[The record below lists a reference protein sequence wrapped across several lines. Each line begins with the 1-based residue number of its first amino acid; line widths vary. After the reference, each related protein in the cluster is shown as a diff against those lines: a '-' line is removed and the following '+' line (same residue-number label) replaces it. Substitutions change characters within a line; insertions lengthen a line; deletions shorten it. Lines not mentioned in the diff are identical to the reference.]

1 MRNCVQFPMELVGV
15 TLEGGGKGVVV
26 GAFAACDERDHNHA
40 IDTHS

>member
-1 MRNCVQFPMELVGV
+1 MELVGV
-15 TLEGGGKGVVV
+15 TLEGGGGKGVVV